1 MPSANRSHPLTPSFE
16 LLVNGSRLPEAVSP
30 RITRVI
36 VDQDVRL
43 PAMFSMELEASDDA
57 EKPTAWIDD
66 SSLFAIGHS
75 FEIKLGYFDDL
86 ESLMIGE
93 ITGLEPKFNFNRRPA
108 LLVRGHDRFH
118 RLNRGRKTRTF
129 TQQKDSD
136 IVSQIASEA
145 GLNAQAT
152 DSSVTHEYVLQA
164 NQTDME
170 FLQERARRIQY
181 DVIVE
186 DKTLVFRPTSNAE
199 SESITLTMENDLL
212 EFYPRLSSM
221 LMVSEVEVRGWNV
234 KEKKEILG
242 QAKQGDEVSKMGGNS
257 SGAALVEQAFGAAVG
272 RIRARQIATQAEA
285 DQIAKADFNNSV
297 LALVI
302 GEGACLGRTDLR
314 VGKVL
319 KIDGI
324 GTRFSGQYYVAS
336 AVHRYS
342 AHQGYTTH
350 FTVQRNA
357 I

>member
-1 MPSANRSHPLTPSFE
+1 MPVANRAHPLTPSFE
-16 LLVNGSRLPEAVSP
+16 ILLNGTALPVEIAT
-30 RITRVI
+30 RITSVV
-36 VDQDVRL
+36 VDQDIHL
-43 PAMFSMELEASDDA
+43 PGMFSMEMEASDDP
-57 EKPTAWIDD
+57 EKPTNWIDD
-66 SSLFAIGHS
+66 TSLFAIGHS
-75 FEIKLGYFDDL
+75 FDIKLGYFDDL

-108 LLVRGHDRFH
+108 LIVRGYDRRH

-136 IVSQIASEA
+136 IASQIASEA
-145 GLNAQAT
+145 GLTAETT
-152 DSSVTHEYVLQA
+152 DSSVTHDYVLQA

-181 DVIVE
+181 EVIVQ
-186 DKTLVFRPTSNAE
+186 DKTLLFKPVSNAE
-199 SESITLTMENDLL
+199 SEALTLTMENDLL

-221 LMVSEVEVRGWNV
+221 LLVSEVGIRSWDI
-234 KEKKEILG
+234 KEKKEIVS
-242 QAKQGDEVSKMGGNS
+242 QAKGGDQNSSMGGQSN
-257 SGAALVEQAFGAAVG
+257 GASLVENAFGSA
-272 RIRARQIATQAEA
+272 IRRVRQSPVATQAEA
-285 DQIAKADFNNSV
+285 DQLVRSSFNRSA
-297 LALVI
+297 LALVT

-314 VGKVL
+314 AGKVV

-324 GTRFSGQYYVAS
+324 GTRFSGQYYIAN

-342 AHQGYTTH
+342 AQRGYTTH